1 MSGRHFLCLRGS
13 WCQGA
18 LPRRLSHSKH
28 VAGPAGE
35 VKGQGICP
43 FCPVLGE
50 MEEDEP
56 GGLLTVLTSC
66 RGGDGC
72 AKGCVGQGHFPLT
85 EGLWVGIKVN
95 SPEG

>member
-43 FCPVLGE
+43 FRPVLGRWKR
-50 MEEDEP
+50 MSP
-56 GGLLTVLTSC
+56 VGFLQCSLPAGGVMGARKAVWDKDTSPSLKDC
-66 RGGDGC
+66 
-72 AKGCVGQGHFPLT
+72 
-85 EGLWVGIKVN
+85 GLGSK
-95 SPEG
+95 